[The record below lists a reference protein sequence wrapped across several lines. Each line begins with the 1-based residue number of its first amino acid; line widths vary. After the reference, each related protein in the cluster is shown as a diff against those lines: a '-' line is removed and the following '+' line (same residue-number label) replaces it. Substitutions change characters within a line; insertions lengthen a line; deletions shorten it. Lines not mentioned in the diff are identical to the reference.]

1 VDTVNTPGPLPAHLA
16 LDPTGLHG
24 NCYRCTDRPPIL
36 SLDGAGW
43 VLALSSGTDPD
54 PAAAAQAADKL
65 LQLATEYAEATHAWA
80 GQHRS
85 SAACQTRGDNEGGV
99 GMRTRE
105 IVDVRVTWR
114 APRWV
119 RVLLAIGRCAG
130 WLGRSAWWWRFELGV
145 AAVVLFVRATLAS
158 ILGLG
163 AATLAVAGL
172 VAGLLIWPVSRRW
185 LVGRAWC
192 AIVRRRLVA
201 CLRVTR
207 TGIRR
212 GGDLPVVLRS
222 QPTVVGERV
231 TLWCRIGQSAEQ
243 IGARIAEMRSAAWC
257 QEVRVTRDS
266 RRAHLVYVEVIRR
279 DTLAG
284 IVPALPLPDSADL
297 TTIPVGRTEFGG
309 LWRLR
314 LLGTH
319 LLVAGV
325 TGAGKGSVV
334 WSLLRGIAPAVR
346 SGLVQVWAVDP
357 KGGMELGLGRPL
369 FTRFAHREYA
379 DMVGLLEDAV
389 AVMRDR
395 AARLAGAVRLH
406 TPTVAEP
413 LVVVLVDEVANLTA
427 YLSDRDLR
435 RRAEG
440 ALALLLTQGRA
451 VGVSV
456 VTCLQDPRKEVLGM
470 RNLFPTKVAL
480 RLDEPSQ
487 VDMVLGDGARDRGAL
502 ADSIPDTSPGVGYA
516 REDGSTA
523 VIRVRAG
530 HVTDPDITG
539 MAERYPAPNDRPFST
554 VGGEAA

>member
-1 VDTVNTPGPLPAHLA
+1 L
-16 LDPTGLHG
+16 
-24 NCYRCTDRPPIL
+24 
-36 SLDGAGW
+36 
-43 VLALSSGTDPD
+43 
-54 PAAAAQAADKL
+54 
-65 LQLATEYAEATHAWA
+65 
-80 GQHRS
+80 
-85 SAACQTRGDNEGGV
+85 
-99 GMRTRE
+99 
-105 IVDVRVTWR
+105 
-114 APRWV
+114 
-119 RVLLAIGRCAG
+119 
-130 WLGRSAWWWRFELGV
+130 
-145 AAVVLFVRATLAS
+145 VRAALAS
-158 ILGLG
+158 IVGLD
-163 AATLAVAGL
+163 AATLGVAGL
-172 VAGLLIWPVSRRW
+172 VAGLLIWPASRRW

-192 AIVRRRLVA
+192 AVVRRRLIG

-207 TGIRR
+207 AGTRR
-212 GGDLPVVLRS
+212 GGDLPVVVRTR
-222 QPTVVGERV
+222 PTLVGERV

-257 QEVRVTRDS
+257 QEIRVTRDP

-279 DTLAG
+279 DTLARV
-284 IVPALPLPDSADL
+284 VPALPVPDSVDL
-297 TTIPVGRTEFGG
+297 TAVPVGRTERGG
-309 LWRLR
+309 LWLLR

-319 LLVAGV
+319 LLIAGV

-334 WSLLRGIAPAVR
+334 WLLLRGIAPAIR

-357 KGGMELGLGRPL
+357 KGGMELGLGGPL

-379 DMVGLLEDAV
+379 DMVRLLEDAV
-389 AVMRDR
+389 GVMRER
-395 AARLAGAVRLH
+395 ATRLAGVVRLH
-406 TPTVAEP
+406 TPTVEEP
-413 LVVVLVDEVANLTA
+413 LIVVLVDEVANLTA

-456 VTCLQDPRKEVLGM
+456 VACLQDPRKEVLGM

-502 ADSIPDTSPGVGYA
+502 ADSIPDTAPGVGYA

-523 VIRVRAG
+523 VVRVRAG
-530 HVTDPDITG
+530 YVTDPDITA
-539 MAERYPAPNDRPFST
+539 MAERYAAPIDRPFST